1 MDARGG
7 VALVTGGASGIGR
20 ATSRRWARAGFTV
33 VAVDVDAAGLAETA
47 LGHTGIET
55 RVLDVRDAVDVG
67 AAVEEIEAG
76 HGPLERVVNCAAIQ
90 PTALLADMPAETI
103 HRVMDTNYGGYV
115 NVALAAL
122 PRMLARGRG
131 VLVHVCSI
139 ASYVPSMHF
148 GAYSATNF
156 ARLAFTE
163 VLYHENRGRGV
174 QFVCVCPP
182 QVDTPLRA
190 QATSKPRIQESGP
203 APIPPETVV
212 DAIDQ
217 GIAKRRFL
225 VYPGWH
231 TRVGV
236 LLRRFAPAL
245 LWKINHDAEGI

>member
-20 ATSRRWARAGFTV
+20 ATARRWARAGFVV

-47 LGHTGIET
+47 RDHPGLHT
-55 RVLDVRDAVDVG
+55 RVLDVRDAKDVA
-67 AAVEEIEAG
+67 AAVEEIESG

-90 PTALLADMPAETI
+90 PTALLADMPTATI

-122 PRMLARGRG
+122 PPMLARGRG

-139 ASYVPSMHF
+139 ASYVPSLHF
-148 GAYSATNF
+148 GAYAATNF

-203 APIPPETVV
+203 APISPEAVV
-212 DAIDQ
+212 DAIDL

-236 LLRRFAPAL
+236 LLRRFAPWL
-245 LWKINHDAEGI
+245 LWRINHDAEGI